1 MQNNPLTLIE
11 QGNEAL
17 RMYCGA
23 IGLDYTSDD
32 RHFIQTQPRM
42 AFGVALTKH
51 IGDSLTSQVLGKDR
65 TTIIHYKR
73 KHESNLD
80 WWDGYETMFETA
92 EYIVDTYF
100 NEMAKVN
107 RIDYID
113 NMIQKLVQEKSSI
126 QSKLNV

>member
-1 MQNNPLTLIE
+1 
-11 QGNEAL
+11 
-17 RMYCGA
+17 MYCDA
-23 IGLDYTSDD
+23 IGLDYTSED
-32 RHFIQTQPRM
+32 RHFKQTQPRM

-51 IGDSLTSQVLGKDR
+51 IGDSLTADVLGKDR
-65 TTIIHYKR
+65 TTIIHYRR
-73 KHESNLD
+73 KHENNLD
-80 WWDGYETMFETA
+80 WWGGYETMFETA
-92 EYIVDTYF
+92 EYVVDTYF